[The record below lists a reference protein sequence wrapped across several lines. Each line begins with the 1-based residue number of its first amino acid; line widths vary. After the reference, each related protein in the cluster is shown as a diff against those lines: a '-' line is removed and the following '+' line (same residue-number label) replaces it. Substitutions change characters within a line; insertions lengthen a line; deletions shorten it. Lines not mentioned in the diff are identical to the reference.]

1 MPVILLTAAVS
12 NIYFFSQILYKRFPD
27 NRVVGLFGVWQV
39 LARPPKHSPL
49 SLSLSLFEPPAF
61 FRARCCAAP
70 LSSRA
75 RNRHPK

>member
-49 SLSLSLFEPPAF
+49 SLSLSLNLPPF
-61 FRARCCAAP
+61 FAPRPLLCRAP
-70 LSSRA
+70 LLTRA
-75 RNRHPK
+75 

>member
-49 SLSLSLFEPPAF
+49 SLSLSL
-61 FRARCCAAP
+61 
-70 LSSRA
+70 
-75 RNRHPK
+75 

>member
-39 LARPPKHSPL
+39 IARPLEAPS
-49 SLSLSLFEPPAF
+49 SLLSLFEPPAF
-61 FRARCCAAP
+61 FRAHCCAAP
-70 LSSRA
+70 PSSRA